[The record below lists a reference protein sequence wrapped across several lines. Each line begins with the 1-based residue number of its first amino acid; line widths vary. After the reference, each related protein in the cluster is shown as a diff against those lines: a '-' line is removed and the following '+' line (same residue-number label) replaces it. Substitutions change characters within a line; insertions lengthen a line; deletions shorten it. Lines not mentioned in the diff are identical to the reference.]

1 MRLAEFIQSY
11 PRTEF
16 SVEEE
21 LHVVTWNLGKQVA
34 GSVSAQLEL
43 LCSAE
48 HCKLIALQEV
58 RAKLSVPFGYGAHF
72 GESFR
77 MRPFGDAHGVMT
89 LGSVMPREAWVLQ
102 APHRELRVATPKVA
116 LATRHPVSDGS
127 ELLALNVHALNFDR
141 KGHRFVAQIEE
152 LGTRLDE
159 HDGPVLFCGDFNT
172 WHPARLDHLRH
183 VADIHGLE
191 EVQSELGGGR
201 TGGATRLGNLLFG
214 VDPQLQLDRIFY
226 RGLRLIDQRWLPEL
240 DASDHVPLHAR
251 FAF

>member
-1 MRLAEFIQSY
+1 VRPAEHIQAY

-16 SVEEE
+16 SVREE
-21 LHVVTWNLGKQVA
+21 LHVVTWNLGKQVV
-34 GSVSAQLEL
+34 GSIGPQLEQ
-43 LCSAE
+43 LCTAK
-48 HCKLIALQEV
+48 HCSLIALQEV
-58 RAKLSVPFGYGAHF
+58 RAKLQLPKEYGAHF

-89 LGSVMPREAWVLQ
+89 LGSVMPSEALVLQ
-102 APHRELRVATPKVA
+102 APHRELHVATPKVA
-116 LATRHPVSDGS
+116 LTTLHPVSDGS
-127 ELLALNVHALNFDR
+127 QLLALNVHALNFDR

-152 LGTRLDE
+152 LGARLDQ

-172 WHPARLDHLRH
+172 WHPKRLGHLRQ
-183 VADIHGLE
+183 VADTHGLA
-191 EVQSELGGGR
+191 EVQSEPGGGR

-214 VDPQLQLDRIFY
+214 IDPQLQLDRIFY